1 MLYLVAFIFLI
12 KNVARSLV
20 EYMWV
25 KQSWILQNSEEGV
38 KL

>member
-12 KNVARSLV
+12 KNVTRSLV

-25 KQSWILQNSEEGV
+25 KQSWILQNSEGV